1 MTGRPAPGRGR
12 AVVVLAALCLLALAA
27 TAAATQRAS
36 AAQTSVQASA
46 PNAPVVMIL
55 LDTHQAFPGQR
66 IPGKRIEAAL
76 GYASALPASVR
87 VGLITF
93 DSHWKLMLLPTADR
107 SQVRQALRSAQG
119 KALNSNGIYPAIT
132 GAEALLRRLGAA
144 GRLVILS
151 NAENVI
157 SRPSFKPTVPI
168 DVVSW
173 HYDSDDNIVELHALA
188 AASRGRVAVAAHAP
202 SLAGVFPHPKPPTP
216 APSRSAAAPAAL
228 AAPQAARPSWLLIAG
243 LACVFLALLLI
254 VMRVLRPLRV
264 GDSRRL
270 ADRIDRYGPQHAAP
284 SQPEADGKAA
294 RTALGWASSLLR
306 STNTERGLAE
316 RLDLAGIS
324 RSPAEWVLLTG
335 CGCVVLA
342 GALTV
347 LTHNPLLGIPVG
359 VLAGWLAM
367 HLYVSFKI
375 GRRRAAFSE
384 QLPDVLQLVSGSLQ
398 SGFSLPQAL
407 DAVVREDAQPAA
419 GEFSRA
425 LAEARIGADLED
437 ALNRVA
443 DRMDSL
449 DLRLTVMA
457 IRIQREVGGNLAE
470 VLQTTAGTMRERSFL
485 RRQVKALS
493 AEGRLSAYILVA
505 LPILVG
511 AWFFYIDPHY
521 MRPMYTTIPGLL
533 MLIGSAVL
541 MLFGALWMRKLID
554 IEV

>member
-1 MTGRPAPGRGR
+1 MTGRLATRRAR
-12 AVVVLAALCLLALAA
+12 AVATLAALPLLALPAALALPA
-27 TAAATQRAS
+27 TAAAGQ
-36 AAQTSVQASA
+36 SA
-46 PNAPVVMIL
+46 PVSQVPARDSPIVMVL
-55 LDTHQAFPGQR
+55 LDSHQPWA
-66 IPGKRIEAAL
+66 GKGVPQKRRVAAL
-76 GYASALPASVR
+76 RYVSLLPADVR

-93 DSHWKLMLLPTADR
+93 AVNWKLMLMPTADR
-107 SQVRQALRSAQG
+107 SRVDQALRAAPSG
-119 KALNSNGIYPAIT
+119 RGVTSTGIYAAIT
-132 GAEALLRRLGAA
+132 RAESLLRHLGAGP

-151 NAENVI
+151 NAEQVI
-157 SRPSFKPTVPI
+157 SRPSFKTTVPI
-168 DVVSW
+168 DVLPW
-173 HYDSDDNIVELHALA
+173 RYDADDNFVELQALGA
-188 AASRGRVAVAAHAP
+188 NSRGRIAARATVP
-202 SLAGVFPHPKPPTP
+202 SLPSVFPHAAPAAP
-216 APSRSAAAPAAL
+216 APSRSAPAPRGAGPA
-228 AAPQAARPSWLLIAG
+228 WLLIGG

-254 VMRVLRPLRV
+254 TMRVLRPLTR
-264 GDSRRL
+264 GDPGRL
-270 ADRIDRYGPQHAAP
+270 ADRIDRYGPQHAP
-284 SQPEADGKAA
+284 SQPEAEGKAA
-294 RTALGWASSLLR
+294 RTALGWASGLLR

-316 RLDLAGIS
+316 RLDWAGIS

-347 LTHNPLLGIPVG
+347 FTQSVLLSIPLG
-359 VLAGWLAM
+359 VVAGWLAM
-367 HLYVSFKI
+367 HLYVSVRI

-384 QLPDVLQLVSGSLQ
+384 QLPDALQLIAGSLQ

-407 DAVVREDAQPAA
+407 DAVVREDARPAA

-470 VLQTTAGTMRERSFL
+470 VLQTTVGTMRERSFL

-493 AEGRLSAYILVA
+493 AEGRLSAYILIA

-521 MRPMYTTIPGLL
+521 MRPMYTTVPGLL
-533 MLIGSAVL
+533 MFAGAAGV
-541 MLFGALWMRKLID
+541 MVVGALWMRKLID